1 MIIVELGP
9 HIMSDDERVALE
21 DSTVAAPTPG
31 VSSVSLK
38 IPPFWP
44 ADPQVW
50 FAQVEAQFC
59 TRGVTSQKTKFDYII
74 ASLSPEYAM
83 EVRDLILKPPSTTPY
98 TVLKDQLIQ
107 CTAASKQ
114 RRLQQ
119 LFNSE
124 DLGDRKPSQ
133 LLRRMQQLLD
143 DKFSS
148 TDASFLKE
156 LFLQRLPGNVR
167 MVLASIDSKDLETLA
182 STADKIME
190 VSTTPVCSVTSSVNI
205 DQLRSEIEELRQ
217 LVEKLVSAKPQFRS
231 RTPRRS
237 PSPSPAS
244 VSSHQQL
251 SSPTMCWYHQRFGA
265 DAKKCCSPCSY
276 SGNEQA
282 SH

>member
-1 MIIVELGP
+1 MLVEPILYIGDPDVIVVELGP

-21 DSTVAAPTPG
+21 DSTVAAPTGTPG

-107 CTAASKQ
+107 RTAASEQ

-148 TDASFLKE
+148 TDASLLKE

-167 MVLASIDSKDLETLA
+167 LASIDSKDLETLA

-205 DQLRSEIEELRQ
+205 DQLRSEIEELR
-217 LVEKLVSAKPQFRS
+217 VNSSRS
-231 RTPRRS
+231 
-237 PSPSPAS
+237 
-244 VSSHQQL
+244 
-251 SSPTMCWYHQRFGA
+251 
-265 DAKKCCSPCSY
+265 
-276 SGNEQA
+276 
-282 SH
+282 